1 MCFLKWNYIE
11 LLTKINN
18 RKTIINNSSYYIIK
32 TGFYNCK
39 SGLPYDIHYFKI
51 DLDLLVLDSFN
62 CSLLISLFVLRFLLL
77 NFQLLSNFIQRC
89 IL

>member
-1 MCFLKWNYIE
+1 MCFLKWNYTE

-62 CSLLISLFVLRFLLL
+62 CSPFAI
-77 NFQLLSNFIQRC
+77 NFAFCSPLSAFKFSAIE
-89 IL
+89 